1 VGTRNPSC
9 IRGLRALLSR
19 TLHCS
24 YPSYHGITLPLYGAK
39 IMRERDVCRVF
50 TLLMLLFAAAAA
62 FQPGWLFAAEE
73 EEEENPL
80 AAIDPRR
87 VVVTMGDGS
96 QLKVR
101 LAEEP
106 VVMVTTHGKLSVPAG
121 DVRRIV
127 FAMRLTEEEKQ
138 QIAQWI
144 ETLGVPD
151 LNARKQAA
159 GELFAQQARA
169 WHPLEKAA
177 KEGSTD
183 VAKEAETLLDK
194 LWEVVPESE
203 LTGNDLDIV
212 ETPDAKIAG
221 KIAGESIRI
230 QTTQFGEL
238 KLKLADARTLRSLAM
253 PEPEIAEKVD
263 IKGAQPDPGN
273 LKAVEGQVGKTFLYK
288 VTGAGGGTMYG
299 SNPYTTDSRLSSAV
313 VHCGLLKQGETGI
326 VKVTIKGNLPSY
338 VGATLNGLSSSSYA
352 GYPGYEI
359 SKPKKTRP
367 RK

>member
-1 VGTRNPSC
+1 MRQPST
-9 IRGLRALLSR
+9 LRHSLLLL
-19 TLHCS
+19 TIAAVL
-24 YPSYHGITLPLYGAK
+24 LP
-39 IMRERDVCRVF
+39 
-50 TLLMLLFAAAAA
+50 
-62 FQPGWLFAAEE
+62 PGWILGAEE
-73 EEEENPL
+73 EDEESPL

-87 VVVTMGDGS
+87 AVVTMADGS
-96 QLKVR
+96 QLKVK
-101 LAEEP
+101 LADEP
-106 VVMVTTHGKLSVPAG
+106 VVVQTANGKLSVPAG
-121 DVRRIV
+121 EVRRIV
-127 FAMRLTEEEKQ
+127 FALRLTEEEKQ
-138 QIAQWI
+138 QIAKWI

-151 LNARKQAA
+151 VNARKAA
-159 GELFAQQARA
+159 AAELFAQQARA
-169 WHPLEKAA
+169 WQPLEQAV
-177 KEGSTD
+177 KEGNPEI
-183 VAKEAETLLDK
+183 VKEAEALLDK

-203 LTGNDLDIV
+203 LTGNELDMV

-221 KIAGESIRI
+221 KIAAASLRI

-238 KLKLADARTLRSLAM
+238 QLKLADARTLRSLAL
-253 PEPEIAEKVD
+253 PEPEATEKVD

-273 LKAVEGQVGKTFLYK
+273 LKALEGQIGKTFLFK

-326 VKVTIKGNLPSY
+326 VKVKIMGNLPSY
-338 VGATLNGLSSSSYA
+338 IGGTKNGLASSSYS

>member
-1 VGTRNPSC
+1 
-9 IRGLRALLSR
+9 
-19 TLHCS
+19 
-24 YPSYHGITLPLYGAK
+24 
-39 IMRERDVCRVF
+39 MRERATFRDALF
-50 TLLMLLFAAAAA
+50 FLLLVATFVA
-62 FQPGWLFAAEE
+62 FPPGGASAVEE

-87 VVVTMGDGS
+87 VVVTMADGS

-106 VVMVTTHGKLSVPAG
+106 VVMVTAHGKLSVPAG

-159 GELFAQQARA
+159 SELFAQQARA
-169 WHPLEKAA
+169 WHSLEKAA

-183 VAKEAETLLDK
+183 VAKEAEALLDK

-221 KIAGESIRI
+221 KIASETLRI

-238 KLKLADARTLRSLAM
+238 KLKLADARTLRSLAL

-263 IKGAQPDPGN
+263 VKGAQPDPGN
-273 LKAVEGQVGKTFLYK
+273 LKALEGQAGKTFLFK

-313 VHCGLLKQGETGI
+313 VHSGFLKQGETGV
-326 VKVTIKGNLPSY
+326 VKVTIMGNLPNF
-338 VGATLNGLSSSSYA
+338 VGGTRNGLSSSSYS

>member
-1 VGTRNPSC
+1 MGMT
-9 IRGLRALLSR
+9 SR
-19 TLHCS
+19 
-24 YPSYHGITLPLYGAK
+24 ITGPK
-39 IMRERDVCRVF
+39 IMRERATFRDSLF
-50 TLLMLLFAAAAA
+50 FMLLIAAATA

-73 EEEENPL
+73 DEEENPL

-87 VVVTMGDGS
+87 VVVTMADGS

-106 VVMVTTHGKLSVPAG
+106 VVMLTTHGKLSVPAG

-183 VAKEAETLLDK
+183 VAKEAEALLDK

-221 KIAGESIRI
+221 KIAAESLRI

-238 KLKLADARTLRSLAM
+238 KLKLADARTLRSLAL

-263 IKGAQPDPGN
+263 VKGAQPDPGN
-273 LKAVEGQVGKTFLYK
+273 LKAVEGQVGKTFLFK

-313 VHCGLLKQGETGI
+313 VHSGFLKPGETGI
-326 VKVTIKGNLPSY
+326 VKVTIMGNLPSF
-338 VGATLNGLSSSSYA
+338 VGGTSNGLTSSSYS

-367 RK
+367 KK

>member
-1 VGTRNPSC
+1 M
-9 IRGLRALLSR
+9 A
-19 TLHCS
+19 
-24 YPSYHGITLPLYGAK
+24 
-39 IMRERDVCRVF
+39 
-50 TLLMLLFAAAAA
+50 FAAV
-62 FQPGWLFAAEE
+62 FQPGRALGAEE

-106 VVMVTTHGKLSVPAG
+106 IVVQTANGKLSVPAG
-121 DVRRIV
+121 DVRRII
-127 FAMRLTEEEKQ
+127 FALRLTEEEKL

-144 ETLGVPD
+144 KTLGVPD
-151 LNARKQAA
+151 VNARKAA
-159 GELFAQQARA
+159 AAELFAQQARA
-169 WHPLEKAA
+169 WQPLEKAA

-183 VAKEAETLLDK
+183 IAKEAEALLDK
-194 LWEVVPESE
+194 LWEVVPEGE
-203 LTGNDLDIV
+203 LTGNELDTV
-212 ETPDAKIAG
+212 ETPDGKIVG
-221 KIAGESIRI
+221 KIAAESLRI

-238 KLKLADARTLRSLAM
+238 KLKLADARTLRSLAL
-253 PEPEIAEKVD
+253 PEQEVVEKVD
-263 IKGAQPDPGN
+263 TKGAQPDPGN

-313 VHCGLLKQGETGI
+313 VHYGLLKQGETGI
-326 VKVTIKGNLPSY
+326 VKVTIMGNLPSF
-338 VGATLNGLSSSSYA
+338 VGGTNNGLSSSSYS

>member
-1 VGTRNPSC
+1 
-9 IRGLRALLSR
+9 
-19 TLHCS
+19 
-24 YPSYHGITLPLYGAK
+24 
-39 IMRERDVCRVF
+39 MRKLASFRVV
-50 TLLMLLFAAAAA
+50 LLLFALATALQ
-62 FQPGWLFAAEE
+62 QPGWTIAADEE
-73 EEEENPL
+73 EEESPL

-87 VVVTMGDGS
+87 VVVTMADGS

-106 VVMVTTHGKLSVPAG
+106 VVIQTPNGKLSVPAG

-127 FAMRLTEEEKQ
+127 FALRLTEEEKQ

-151 LNARKQAA
+151 PAARRQAA

-169 WHPLEKAA
+169 WRPLEKAA
-177 KEGSTD
+177 KEAAPEI
-183 VAKEAETLLDK
+183 AKEAEALLDK
-194 LWEVVPESE
+194 LWEVIPESE
-203 LTGNDLDIV
+203 LTGNELDIV

-221 KIAGESIRI
+221 RIAAMSLRI

-238 KLKLADARTLRSLAM
+238 KLKLADARTLRSLAL
-253 PEPEIAEKVD
+253 PEPEVVEKVD

-273 LKAVEGQVGKTFLYK
+273 LKAVEGQVGQTFLFK

-313 VHCGLLKQGETGI
+313 VHCGLLKQGETGV
-326 VKVTIKGNLPSY
+326 VKVKIMGNLPSF
-338 VGATLNGLSSSSYA
+338 VGATLNGLSSSSYR

>member
-1 VGTRNPSC
+1 MPGVRSIRELTNRIQGTPFMRRRTTGHVLLLLLGASA
-9 IRGLRALLSR
+9 ALQ
-19 TLHCS
+19 
-24 YPSYHGITLPLYGAK
+24 PG
-39 IMRERDVCRVF
+39 RVF
-50 TLLMLLFAAAAA
+50 
-62 FQPGWLFAAEE
+62 GAEAD
-73 EEEENPL
+73 EEENPL

-87 VVVTMGDGS
+87 VVVTMADGS

-106 VVMVTTHGKLSVPAG
+106 IVIQTPNGKLSVPAG

-127 FAMRLTEEEKQ
+127 FALRLTEEEKQ

-151 LNARKQAA
+151 VNARKQAA
-159 GELFAQQARA
+159 AELFNQQARA

-183 VAKEAETLLDK
+183 IIKEAEALLDK
-194 LWEVVPESE
+194 LWEEVPESE

-212 ETPDAKIAG
+212 ETPDGKIVG
-221 KIAGESIRI
+221 KIAAESLRI

-238 KLKLADARTLRSLAM
+238 QLKLADARTLRSLAL
-253 PEPEIAEKVD
+253 PESEIAEKVN
-263 IKGAQPDPGN
+263 IKGAQPDPGH
-273 LKAVEGQVGKTFLYK
+273 LKAVEGQVGKTFLFK
-288 VTGAGGGTMYG
+288 VTGAGGGTIYG
-299 SNPYTTDSRLSSAV
+299 SNPYTTDSRLSAAV

-326 VKVTIKGNLPSY
+326 VTVKILGNLPHY
-338 VGATLNGLSSSSYA
+338 IGGTRNGLASNSYN

>member
-1 VGTRNPSC
+1 MRK
-9 IRGLRALLSR
+9 RANFRLFLL
-19 TLHCS
+19 L
-24 YPSYHGITLPLYGAK
+24 I
-39 IMRERDVCRVF
+39 
-50 TLLMLLFAAAAA
+50 AAAAA
-62 FQPGWLFAAEE
+62 LQPGWTHAAEE
-73 EEEENPL
+73 EEEESPL

-87 VVVTMGDGS
+87 VVVTMADGS

-106 VVMVTTHGKLSVPAG
+106 VVMQTQHGKLSVPAG

-127 FAMRLTEEEKQ
+127 FALRLTEEEKQ

-169 WHPLEKAA
+169 WQPLVNAA
-177 KEGSTD
+177 KEGSPEI
-183 VAKEAETLLDK
+183 AKEAEALLDK

-221 KIAGESIRI
+221 KIAAESIRI

-238 KLKLADARTLRSLAM
+238 KLKLADARVLRSLAL
-253 PEPEIAEKVD
+253 PEPEVVEKVD
-263 IKGAQPDPGN
+263 VKGAQPDPGN
-273 LKAVEGQVGKTFLYK
+273 LKAVEGQVGQTFLFK

-313 VHCGLLKQGETGI
+313 VHFGLLKHGETGI
-326 VKVTIKGNLPSY
+326 VKVKIMGNLPSF
-338 VGATLNGLSSSSYA
+338 VGATLNGLSSSSYS